1 MSGSAARTV
10 VIRLAVQ
17 DDDVRKKLEA
27 LGERGEV
34 SLKQIEKAANDASP
48 GMLRLASVTDGVS
61 RSMGGFGAA
70 LISPTAAVSALT
82 TAAVGAGIAIAK
94 VGDEMVQTQAR
105 LTAATGSAE
114 AAGRVLADL
123 TKLGQ
128 QTGVSVSESA
138 GAFARFAIAAREVGA
153 TNTQLVALVRTV
165 QQAGIIAGAST
176 QETTATVL
184 QLGQALASGRLQG
197 DELRSIM
204 ESMPNLAEALA
215 RALNVSVGRLREM
228 GSEGKLTA
236 EVVMNGLGRAGE
248 QINAQFERM
257 PVTMSRAFDILG
269 VSMTGFIGRLD
280 QALGI
285 SQAIAR
291 AVQAAAAAVNGAT
304 AAITPLTPTQSV
316 DADISAS
323 DARLAEIRAEM
334 ARLTGT
340 AVGPS
345 AVRRGTISRT
355 MQETAAQAAG
365 PDTRLAD
372 LQARLDAET
381 RVMAQALERRNAIA
395 RQEQDQAEAEE
406 ATANA
411 RRTAAARAASTT
423 AFNTT
428 RDSLDRERKL
438 REDHRLA
445 IEVIDRGLV
454 VGATNQAEATR
465 LRDLANR
472 QLEDGLK
479 RLTGTQ
485 GRNNE
490 AQREANDL
498 AREYNTLR
506 RDTSGVLTMNEA
518 DTLAAREITRQIRGT
533 QADPAVRRRE
543 AAKEQED
550 ARRDAERTANSIET
564 AFAGAFTRAFE
575 SGADAGR
582 SFMESIERGVKSL
595 AATIASQLV
604 FRMAVVPVVNSVG
617 SSLGFGSNLLGMPSS
632 PIGGLNLGGLFGGGA
647 QVVGAAG
654 GLSGAGSQAA
664 QSAGLFG
671 AGRFGGLGGAFTT
684 PGALATTGWGGLDG
698 VLNTPLWGMP
708 TDGFAA
714 FRGATAI
721 PGQTG
726 VLGTSLSANPS
737 YTLANGIGA
746 GASILGGA
754 YGIYSGVQKG
764 GIGGAATAAGGA
776 LGMAAGATSLGIGA
790 GLLSSTGLAA
800 SLFAG
805 PAAPIVA
812 AVLAIAGSLLP
823 GQKPSGRGQEFRF
836 DLGSGDVE
844 RNGLGGNRYS
854 AENASQAEL
863 ATRGIVDLANRLGQ
877 RLGGIRNDGQVAVG
891 VTSSRGNGP
900 GTLYLEVNNQRAQF
914 SNDEDGAKQLA
925 DRAAELL
932 IDQLRGRAQGDYRNI
947 LNASG
952 NSIERLDENLTWY
965 ETTYKSLTGAAD
977 ATSAFATQL
986 KGLTDQ
992 WQTSIDKANE
1002 LGLATWRL
1010 NERRDEEIAK
1020 LYAQR
1025 DLQVRGFDVGLDLR
1039 WAQAAGGANA
1049 MAGAG
1054 TAQQAALLQF
1064 DLQAAQQIA
1073 QARETLEGLGL
1084 TSDEVTR
1091 RIARNEQV
1099 LGQERLAIIEQV
1111 AAAQR
1116 QLYEGA
1122 VSADQDWVIRAKR
1135 SEGDGLG
1142 ADLIDFDRQSRV
1154 AVEQSKA
1161 AWQAAGMTAEDIAA
1175 RMVWI
1180 EQALARERLA
1190 IVEQYAEKARAAE
1203 EQARAAE
1210 QSAAGSALS
1219 VVTSMRDYVRSLST
1233 SDAAAGTVMDRY
1245 AAANDNFGEIY
1256 RLASGGDANSIV
1268 GLQGAAETYR
1278 ALAREVYGGGQGYA
1292 DALQL
1297 IGDRLDGISGMGAEA
1312 ITQSFVREND
1322 RQNFDRLNDTLNG
1335 GFGSL
1340 KDVIASLRRDINML
1354 MMRPAA
1360 A

>member
-345 AVRRGTISRT
+345 AIRRGTISRT

-445 IEVIDRGLV
+445 IEVIDRGLI

-518 DTLAAREITRQIRGT
+518 DTRMAREITQQIRGT

-582 SFMESIERGVKSL
+582 SFLESIERGVKSL

-632 PIGGLNLGGLFGGGA
+632 PIGGLNFGGLFGGGSPVA
-647 QVVGAAG
+647 SAAG
-654 GLSGAGSQAA
+654 SASAAMQRGQQTVGLTGAGRITGLSGIMSYGGVSNTGWAGVDGFLNTTFSGQPSLAA
-664 QSAGLFG
+664 NIGAQTYNGLPVVDSISGSAATYGNV
-671 AGRFGGLGGAFTT
+671 LGG
-684 PGALATTGWGGLDG
+684 GAA
-698 VLNTPLWGMP
+698 M
-708 TDGFAA
+708 
-714 FRGATAI
+714 
-721 PGQTG
+721 
-726 VLGTSLSANPS
+726 
-737 YTLANGIGA
+737 
-746 GASILGGA
+746 LGGA
-754 YGIYSGVQKG
+754 YGIYSGIQKG
-764 GIGGAATAAGGA
+764 GIGGAVGAVGGAAGMFGGAATMGLLGPALGA
-776 LGMAAGATSLGIGA
+776 LGPAGMIA
-790 GLLSSTGLAA
+790 
-800 SLFAG
+800 
-805 PAAPIVA
+805 A
-812 AVLAIAGSLLP
+812 AVLSIAGALLP
-823 GQKPSGRGQEFRF
+823 GQKPSGRGQEFRY

-877 RLGGIRNDGQVAVG
+877 RLGGVRNDGQVAVG

-914 SNDEDGAKQLA
+914 ANDEDGAKQLA

-932 IDQLRGRAQGDYRNI
+932 IGQLRDRAQGDYRSI

-952 NSIERLDENLTWY
+952 NSVEKLDENLTWY

-992 WQTSIDKANE
+992 WQASIDKANE

-1025 DLQVRGFDVGLDLR
+1025 DLQVRSFDLGLDLR
-1039 WAQAAGGANA
+1039 AAQAAGSANA

-1054 TAQQAALLQF
+1054 TAQQVALLQF

-1256 RLASGGDANSIV
+1256 RLASGGDAASIA

-1278 ALAREVYGGGQGYA
+1278 ALAREIYGGGQGYA
-1292 DALQL
+1292 DAIQL
-1297 IGDRLDGISGMGAEA
+1297 IGDRLDGISGMGADA
-1312 ITQSFVREND
+1312 LTQSFVRENARENTD
-1322 RQNFDRLNDTLNG
+1322 RIVDALADLRREN
-1335 GFGSL
+1335 
-1340 KDVIASLRRDINML
+1340 ASLRRDINML

>member
-411 RRTAAARAASTT
+411 RRTAAARAASTA

-438 REDHRLA
+438 REDHRRA

-454 VGATNQAEATR
+454 VGATNEADATR

-506 RDTSGVLTMNEA
+506 RDTSGVLTTNEA

-604 FRMAVVPVVNSVG
+604 FRMAVIPVVNSVG
-617 SSLGFGSNLLGMPSS
+617 SSLGFGGNLLSMPTTA
-632 PIGGLNLGGLFGGGA
+632 IGGVNLGGLFGGGSA
-647 QVVGAAG
+647 VSSAAGSTTAAVNQAGQFGSVTGLGRLTGLSGIMSYG
-654 GLSGAGSQAA
+654 GLSNTGWAGVDSFLNTTWNPAASASNVGAGVGGDVA
-664 QSAGLFG
+664 SASYGTASG
-671 AGRFGGLGGAFTT
+671 ATYGNLIGGGLGA
-684 PGALATTGWGGLDG
+684 AAGL
-698 VLNTPLWGMP
+698 
-708 TDGFAA
+708 
-714 FRGATAI
+714 
-721 PGQTG
+721 
-726 VLGTSLSANPS
+726 
-737 YTLANGIGA
+737 
-746 GASILGGA
+746 
-754 YGIYSGVQKG
+754 YGIYSGIQRG
-764 GIGGAATAAGGA
+764 GIGGFTTAAGGA
-776 LGMAAGATSLGIGA
+776 LGAAAGLSTMTGIGA
-790 GLLSSTGLAA
+790 SLLG
-800 SLFAG
+800 G
-805 PAAPIVA
+805 PAAPIIA

-823 GQKPSGRGQEFRF
+823 GQKPSGRGQEFRY

-877 RLGGIRNDGQVAVG
+877 RLGGVRNDGQVAVG

-914 SNDEDGAKQLA
+914 ANDEDGAKQLA

-932 IDQLRGRAQGDYRNI
+932 IGQLRDRAQGDYRSI

-952 NSIERLDENLTWY
+952 NSVERLDENLTWY

-977 ATSAFATQL
+977 ATSAFGQQL
-986 KGLTDQ
+986 KALTDQ
-992 WQTSIDKANE
+992 WQPAIDKAHE
-1002 LGLATWRL
+1002 LGLATARL

-1025 DLQVRGFDVGLDLR
+1025 DLQVRGFDLGLDLR
-1039 WAQAAGGANA
+1039 AAQAAGSANA

-1054 TAQQAALLQF
+1054 TAQQVALLQF
-1064 DLQAAQQIA
+1064 DLQATQQIA

-1256 RLASGGDANSIV
+1256 RLASGGDAASIA
-1268 GLQGAAETYR
+1268 GLQDAAETYR
-1278 ALAREVYGGGQGYA
+1278 ALAREIYGGGQGYA
-1292 DALQL
+1292 DAIQL
-1297 IGDRLDGISGMGAEA
+1297 IGDRLDGISGMGADA
-1312 ITQSFVREND
+1312 LTQSFVRENARENTD
-1322 RQNFDRLNDTLNG
+1322 RIVDALADLRREN
-1335 GFGSL
+1335 
-1340 KDVIASLRRDINML
+1340 ASLRRDINML